1 MSLVHEALQKAERE
15 KQRKLG
21 AAASAPTPLAPPPPI
36 ATPVIHA
43 PVVIAP
49 TLSLPLQTAPPRQ
62 AAPGGEPAHS
72 RNFLLPSLIGCVAI
86 VAIIA
91 IVFLASNA
99 SSVLRQSKE
108 SAPAV
113 AAIAPAPAVK
123 STLLVEPQ
131 PAASTPADAATAPS
145 VAPPPA
151 PVIDESKYKLSGI
164 MKDPDGKP
172 VAVVNGHV
180 LYEGFSVEGATVKKI
195 DTDHVT
201 LDVRGHDVVLR
212 LF

>member
-1 MSLVHEALQKAERE
+1 M
-15 KQRKLG
+15 
-21 AAASAPTPLAPPPPI
+21 
-36 ATPVIHA
+36 
-43 PVVIAP
+43 IAP
-49 TLSLPLQTAPPRQ
+49 TLSISREPIIPRQ
-62 AAPGGEPAHS
+62 ATPQEEPSHS

-99 SSVLRQSKE
+99 GSVLRQSKE
-108 SAPAV
+108 STPAV
-113 AAIAPAPAVK
+113 AAIAPDPTVK
-123 STLLVEPQ
+123 PILSVEPQ
-131 PAASTPADAATAPS
+131 PATPAPADAATAPS
-145 VAPPPA
+145 VTPPPA
-151 PVIDESKYKLSGI
+151 LVIDESKYKLSGI

-201 LDVRGHDVVLR
+201 LDVRGHEVVLR